1 MRIVRMA
8 APYGSFSAE
17 LKRQTDIVAFA
28 RTWVFARGDQLR
40 SE

>member
-1 MRIVRMA
+1 MA

-28 RTWVFARGDQLR
+28 RTWVFTKADQIR